1 MTSVL
6 LWCVLLGVAL
16 LYGAAVRSTAGITV
30 AVAAGLVAA
39 ATVVAAVRGWP
50 PEASAGVALSA
61 GGVGAVVWAFGRAH
75 RRRRTRREALAAHRA
90 ARARAGEAVADAVRL
105 RMAAE
110 LHDTA
115 AHRLTGIAVAAASA
129 LHVADPALRE
139 SALRHAGEAAGLARA
154 ELAGARAAAPG
165 LAAIDTLVEDWAVP
179 GGVRYRRTA
188 AAASPEI
195 AAAAYR
201 VVREALTNAA
211 RYATGARLEIAVL
224 AGPGRLTVEVSD
236 TGGEG
241 KHGDLGTGH
250 GLSGLATTVASCG
263 GTLTAG
269 PDTGGWTV
277 RAAFPAPIGPVPIG
291 PAPAGPAPAGP
302 APAGPAPLRGA
313 WWRGRR
319 AWDAALAGLAVALT
333 IGASLLPGGTPAPRD
348 FLVLGPLFVLHALP
362 LWWRVRR
369 PGWSLAAMLSIYP
382 VAMAGWTPTP
392 AGDLFLWAWWVEL
405 AQLYAFGAHHPRRK
419 GVLAIVAVG
428 LVGGLALALGPGIS
442 GNRTAVWAV
451 LAAAVALL
459 SAPAW
464 AAGVLVGGARARRRA
479 AETAERDLLRGR
491 LADVARGERE
501 RIAEGLRGTAVRHAD
516 AVVAAAG
523 KGDLQ
528 AVLDAARAGIDTL
541 RRLLDELRRPAG
553 ADGPPPTLAGLEVLA
568 ARRQAGVRHV
578 GDFGGLAPELEVG
591 VFRAVE
597 ELGGERITVS
607 YLPEGVLVEG
617 TAARRARR
625 RLHALADGYGG
636 ALATGGRDDVRVWLP
651 R

>member
-6 LWCVLLGVAL
+6 LWCVLVGVAL

-50 PEASAGVALSA
+50 PQSVAGVALSS

-75 RRRRTRREALAAHRA
+75 RRSRTRREALAAHRE
-90 ARARAGEAVADAVRL
+90 ARTEAGAAVADAVRL

-139 SALRHAGEAAGLARA
+139 SALRHAGDAARLARA
-154 ELAGARAAAPG
+154 ELAGARAAASD
-165 LAAIDTLVEDWAVP
+165 LAAIDTLVAGWSVP
-179 GGVRYRRTA
+179 GADPGAVRYRRTA
-188 AAASPEI
+188 AAASPEV

-224 AGPGRLTVEVSD
+224 AGPGRLTVEVGD

-241 KHGDLGTGH
+241 RHGDLGTGH
-250 GLSGLATTVASCG
+250 GLSGLATTVAACG

-269 PDTGGWTV
+269 PDAGGWTV
-277 RAAFPAPIGPVPIG
+277 RADFPS
-291 PAPAGPAPAGP
+291 PAGPASF
-302 APAGPAPLRGA
+302 RTT

-333 IGASLLPGGTPAPRD
+333 MGASLLPGGTPAPRE
-348 FLVLGPLFVLHALP
+348 FLVLGPLFVLHAVP

-419 GVLAIVAVG
+419 GVLAILAVG
-428 LVGGLALALGPGIS
+428 LVGGLALALGPGIA
-442 GNRTAVWAV
+442 GDRTAVWAV
-451 LAAAVALL
+451 LATAVALL

-464 AAGVLVGGARARRRA
+464 AAGVLVGRARARRRA
-479 AETAERDLLRGR
+479 AETAERDLLAGR

-501 RIAEGLRGTAVRHAD
+501 RIVEGLRRTAARHAD
-516 AVVAAAG
+516 AIVAAAG
-523 KGDLQ
+523 KGDLK

-578 GDFGGLAPELEVG
+578 GDPGGLTPELEVG

-597 ELGGERITVS
+597 ELAGERITVS

-625 RLHALADGYGG
+625 RLHTLADGYGG
-636 ALATGGRDDVRVWLP
+636 ALTTGGRDDVRVWLP